1 MPILGSL
8 YIENLILVAGIAGMS
23 TDLLLIELDKEGE
36 EEDDGYT
43 SSLELAVGISVL
55 LSENSTM
62 EDERIAIK
70 LKKYSLNLNLI

>member
-43 SSLELAVGISVL
+43 SSLALAVGIPVL

-62 EDERIAIK
+62 EDERIAII
-70 LKKYSLNLNLI
+70 LKKYSINLNRI